1 MSFNQWTEKKLRKIR
16 FIEARVKNI
25 SYDQMILKI
34 SPCPIFKRDTI
45 YIDGKIPVRNIPFH
59 TCLVLHRAHFEK
71 KKLYI
76 YLPVTC

>member
-45 YIDGKIPVRNIPFH
+45 YKMMGKYPLEIS
-59 TCLVLHRAHFEK
+59 HFIHAWCCTEHILK